1 MYQQGCQ
8 VVYGIHGVCNVLPS
22 ETRKIDR
29 KTVEYYV
36 LQPLEQPET
45 RYYVPIQNAVAV
57 SRIRPVMTR
66 IEADSLLQNA
76 DKCCVDW
83 IEDENLRK
91 QQYKALI
98 GSGDRS
104 ALLGMIGLL
113 YRRKK
118 EQLSA
123 GKKFHSSDENFLR
136 DAEKLICSELSVVLN
151 MSSREA
157 CVYLQNKL
165 GAE

>member
-22 ETRKIDR
+22 EMRKIDR

-36 LQPLEQPET
+36 LQPLDQMET
-45 RYYVPIQNAVAV
+45 RYYVPTQNVVAV
-57 SRIRPVMTR
+57 SRIRPIMTR
-66 IEADSLLQNA
+66 QEADALLQHA
-76 DKCCVDW
+76 AKRCAEW

-104 ALLGMIGLL
+104 ALLDMIGLL
-113 YRRKK
+113 YHRKK
-118 EQLSA
+118 EQLA
-123 GKKFHSSDENFLR
+123 LGKKFHSSDENFLK

-151 MSSREA
+151 MTKFEA
-157 CVYLQNKL
+157 YLYLQKIL
-165 GAE
+165 GSE

>member
-66 IEADSLLQNA
+66 LEADALLQSA
-76 DKCCVDW
+76 DTCCVDW

-98 GSGDRS
+98 GNGDRS
-104 ALLGMIGLL
+104 ALLGMISLL

-136 DAEKLICSELSVVLN
+136 DAEKLICGELSVVLN
-151 MSSREA
+151 MSSREV
-157 CVYLQNKL
+157 CVYLQSKL